1 MTTRSR
7 LIAGTISLCA
17 VLMACEQGASPEDQ
31 VAPENAEQHADE
43 NATAAEMDELEAQ
56 RPLNMT
62 VPMGPPMDPS
72 SRSDLQA
79 DYSKP
84 KTMPDLFKES
94 EKKKSEGRTKGG
106 GKLITEE
113 GGEDYF
119 DSVKGAEVK
128 IEVKMK

>member
-1 MTTRSR
+1 MTTRLR
-7 LIAGTISLCA
+7 VIVGTLSLCA
-17 VLMACEQGASPEDQ
+17 VLMACERAPSSGDQAAS
-31 VAPENAEQHADE
+31 ENSEETAND
-43 NATAAEMDELEAQ
+43 NASASEMDVLEEQ

-62 VPMGPPMDPS
+62 LPMGPPMDPS

-79 DYSKP
+79 DYSKGN
-84 KTMPDLFKES
+84 TMPDLFKES
-94 EKKKSEGRTKGG
+94 EKKKSESRTKVG

-113 GGEDYF
+113 GAEDYF